1 MFEHRKQPVLP
12 VDQFSVRMLRH
23 VVVSIGLLAAALAA
37 GAAGYH
43 YIEGFAWIDSFLD
56 ASMLLG
62 GMGPVDVLHTASG
75 KLFASVYAL
84 FSGVF
89 VLAVA
94 GLLFAPVLHR
104 LLHRFHL
111 ELDERDSAGDDVS

>member
-1 MFEHRKQPVLP
+1 
-12 VDQFSVRMLRH
+12 MLRH
-23 VVVSIGLLAAALAA
+23 VLLSLGLLTAALAA

-43 YIEGFAWIDSFLD
+43 YIEGFAWIDSFLN

-75 KLFASVYAL
+75 KLFASAYAL
-84 FSGVF
+84 FSGIF

-111 ELDERDSAGDDVS
+111 ELDDPDTNGKIF

>member
-1 MFEHRKQPVLP
+1 MV
-12 VDQFSVRMLRH
+12 RH
-23 VVVSIGLLAAALAA
+23 VLLSLGLLIAALAA
-37 GAAGYH
+37 GATGYH
-43 YIEGFAWIDSFLD
+43 LLEGLNWIDAVLN

-62 GMGPVDVLHTASG
+62 GMGPVDLMHTAAG
-75 KLFASVYAL
+75 KIFASIFAL

-104 LLHRFHL
+104 LLHAFHL
-111 ELDERDSAGDDVS
+111 ELDLEPDVKNASDSDRGDGDDGASS